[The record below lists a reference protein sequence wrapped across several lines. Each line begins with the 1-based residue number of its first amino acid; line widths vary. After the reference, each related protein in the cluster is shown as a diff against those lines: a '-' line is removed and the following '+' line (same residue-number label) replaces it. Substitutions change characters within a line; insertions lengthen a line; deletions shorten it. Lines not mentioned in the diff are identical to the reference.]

1 MVSAVLEG
9 KAAHIYNLQNIYS
22 WSYDG
27 GTKTRQFNNMLR
39 LKNNPKPPQH
49 WKQSGRK
56 PAPLELSQ
64 LKDF

>member
-27 GTKTRQFNNMLR
+27 GTKTRQFNNMR
-39 LKNNPKPPQH
+39 SDSDLKIIPNRHNIENNPAESLRH
-49 WKQSGRK
+49 
-56 PAPLELSQ
+56 
-64 LKDF
+64 